1 MEDKNQPLRPD
12 KTGTSTSSLG
22 EIEHFS
28 RLAAEW
34 WNPEGSFKSL
44 HQINPI
50 RMAYLC
56 DQICLHFDRK
66 RNHFRS
72 LENLS
77 ILDVG
82 CGGGLICEPLA
93 RLGANVTGIDGAEE
107 SIGVASHHANMM
119 SLNISYQR
127 RLPEELA
134 AKDKQYDILVNM
146 EVIEHVADAK
156 TFVVVCETLLK
167 PGGLMVTSTLNRTIQ
182 SLVLAKIMAEYI
194 LKWVPAGTHDWRKF
208 IKPSEIGRYFRDS
221 GLVVSDITGM
231 QVDLIEGSWNF
242 SKNLGINYFITAVK
256 PK

>member
-134 AKDKQYDILVNM
+134 AKDKQYDILRKCSICKM
-146 EVIEHVADAK
+146 LPRRMPSFLAIGWLIPT
-156 TFVVVCETLLK
+156 TFQHSRFV
-167 PGGLMVTSTLNRTIQ
+167 
-182 SLVLAKIMAEYI
+182 
-194 LKWVPAGTHDWRKF
+194 
-208 IKPSEIGRYFRDS
+208 EI
-221 GLVVSDITGM
+221 V
-231 QVDLIEGSWNF
+231 Q
-242 SKNLGINYFITAVK
+242 
-256 PK
+256 P